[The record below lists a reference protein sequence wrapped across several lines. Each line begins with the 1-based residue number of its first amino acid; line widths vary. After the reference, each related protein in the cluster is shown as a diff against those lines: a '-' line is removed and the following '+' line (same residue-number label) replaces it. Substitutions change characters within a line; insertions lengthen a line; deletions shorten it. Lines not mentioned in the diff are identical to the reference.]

1 MANTAGPR
9 DEIRRDEDGELLGFV
24 QSSPGNAGGEWLAL
38 SVFGGLVAAWDT
50 EAAACEHVHSSGLA
64 ILAETWWVRPEPAAP
79 WYEATLVE
87 VRPDEVRCRY
97 TEADFTLRT
106 VAIPHPGPE
115 TLRLTRPA

>member
-1 MANTAGPR
+1 MANTAAVR
-9 DEIRRDEDGELLGFV
+9 DEIRRDEDHELLGFV
-24 QSSPGNAGGEWLAL
+24 QRSPGTAGVEWLAL
-38 SVFGGLVAAWDT
+38 SVFGGLLAAFDT
-50 EAAACEHVHSSGLA
+50 ESAAHEHVRSTGLST
-64 ILAETWWVRPEPAAP
+64 LAESWWVRPVPAGQ

-106 VAIPHPGPE
+106 LAIPQPGPE